1 MGDKKPATRLT
12 KDGLVQV
19 MVVQPPGCLAR
30 LEVWAK
36 AAAWAGAWFALGVVV
51 GLMMRGLGG

>member
-1 MGDKKPATRLT
+1 MADKKPATRLT

-30 LEVWAK
+30 VEAWLK
-36 AAAWAGAWFALGVVV
+36 AAAWAGVWFAAGVVV
-51 GLMMRGLGG
+51 GLWLGM